1 MGNEQGG
8 QFGRYQL
15 QTRIGRGGMAETWRA
30 QLKGAAGVTKPVLI
44 KKVLPEYADDEA
56 FTSMFISEARISAT
70 LSHGAIA
77 QVFDFGEVNGEY
89 FLAMEFV
96 DGQPLHRVMKRALRS
111 GYASLPVP
119 IATYI
124 ALEMGRGLHY
134 AHTRV
139 DDAGTPL
146 GIVHRDIS
154 PDNVLISYEG
164 QVKIV
169 DFGIAK
175 ARSLRSFDTAPGVV
189 KGKYLFFSPEQARGE
204 EVDARTDVWAT
215 GVVLFEML
223 CGRLPLEGPEYVVM
237 HKLHHRAALPRARDL
252 KPDLPA
258 RLDAILQKAL
268 ALNKEERFES
278 AHAFADALA
287 GFLYKAAPR
296 FSAMSAGFLLREL
309 FREDL
314 RELGRDTKVPSS
326 FVEELSVWRATTNLP
341 RPTEVLPQL
350 DEKPRTRQAE
360 TLGAPGEEGA
370 VEEEE
375 GDEGGNSPDRGGF
388 IERGGLRFS
397 LHHAVVAG
405 GLLVLGWMLWSS
417 FSKLK
422 PDWVPREQGEATA
435 RPRPPMGKPPVEG
448 QGPGGSR
455 APTVG
460 ASAAKPAEPAP
471 ERSAS
476 AAMPVELVQLE
487 ARRDVFKVSEGLA
500 GMASLDP
507 RASYRIQEL
516 PVTVA
521 SERNKPQPQL
531 FYLFTGPDFSADVS
545 LGLLSRRGEAFQ
557 GATGV
562 LFFTVGAETTK
573 VDLPERTVTVTH
585 GLTKEVRRITV
596 HPERMTTQVDRAFLI
611 QGMDPAEEYFLSV
624 ENVGDGAFTR
634 GRAHGP
640 VGTVACLQEMP
651 VTREGSYLGPE
662 KAQRFLLHRGRP
674 PFRVTGLQGLRCGFV
689 DNDLSD
695 NEGAMTLHIETKRTR
710 TAAAKPAPSAA
721 APQAAPEEPKPPPTR
736 GDLALEQAR
745 QLSRANQL
753 EAARVRLRECVAM
766 EPHHFECHLLLGK
779 TAARL
784 GRLAEGAEH
793 YQLFLD
799 TLPPGFIHP
808 QAGEVIRELS
818 KYKYEQELRSH
829 DVP

>member
-1 MGNEQGG
+1 
-8 QFGRYQL
+8 
-15 QTRIGRGGMAETWRA
+15 
-30 QLKGAAGVTKPVLI
+30 
-44 KKVLPEYADDEA
+44 
-56 FTSMFISEARISAT
+56 
-70 LSHGAIA
+70 
-77 QVFDFGEVNGEY
+77 
-89 FLAMEFV
+89 
-96 DGQPLHRVMKRALRS
+96 
-111 GYASLPVP
+111 
-119 IATYI
+119 
-124 ALEMGRGLHY
+124 
-134 AHTRV
+134 
-139 DDAGTPL
+139 
-146 GIVHRDIS
+146 
-154 PDNVLISYEG
+154 
-164 QVKIV
+164 
-169 DFGIAK
+169 
-175 ARSLRSFDTAPGVV
+175 
-189 KGKYLFFSPEQARGE
+189 
-204 EVDARTDVWAT
+204 
-215 GVVLFEML
+215 
-223 CGRLPLEGPEYVVM
+223 
-237 HKLHHRAALPRARDL
+237 
-252 KPDLPA
+252 
-258 RLDAILQKAL
+258 
-268 ALNKEERFES
+268 
-278 AHAFADALA
+278 
-287 GFLYKAAPR
+287 
-296 FSAMSAGFLLREL
+296 
-309 FREDL
+309 
-314 RELGRDTKVPSS
+314 
-326 FVEELSVWRATTNLP
+326 
-341 RPTEVLPQL
+341 
-350 DEKPRTRQAE
+350 
-360 TLGAPGEEGA
+360 
-370 VEEEE
+370 
-375 GDEGGNSPDRGGF
+375 
-388 IERGGLRFS
+388 
-397 LHHAVVAG
+397 
-405 GLLVLGWMLWSS
+405 
-417 FSKLK
+417 
-422 PDWVPREQGEATA
+422 
-435 RPRPPMGKPPVEG
+435 
-448 QGPGGSR
+448 
-455 APTVG
+455 
-460 ASAAKPAEPAP
+460 
-471 ERSAS
+471 
-476 AAMPVELVQLE
+476 MPVELVQLE